1 MRGRPVP
8 GELKIEALEWEVI
21 NNDFDLCQFE
31 SMVSFG
37 HGYCADLVI
46 GRL

>member
-1 MRGRPVP
+1 MWGRPIP
-8 GELKIEALEWEVI
+8 GEQKIEAIEWDVI
-21 NNDFDLCQFE
+21 NDDFDLCQFE

-46 GRL
+46 GWL